1 MADLHIV
8 KVGGHV
14 LENSAQ
20 REQFLRAFAALDGA
34 KILVHGGGAAAS
46 MWSRKLGIEPRFID
60 GRRIT
65 DEHTLELTT
74 MIYGGSINRTTVAR
88 LHQLGCTAIGL
99 AGADANVL
107 TAVRKEP
114 VKGIDFGFVGTVTSV
129 NTNAVRTL
137 LQAGWT
143 PVFSAI
149 THDGSGQLLNTNADA
164 VAAAISKAFATELS
178 KVALVLCFE
187 GDGVRAR
194 ADDPTSTLESLDY
207 SLATSLVTS
216 NQITGGMRAKLD
228 EGFQAA
234 ATGVEVRIGSADQLL
249 ALLNGTSG
257 TQLLAG

>member
-20 REQFLRAFAALDGA
+20 CHDFLRAFAALNGP

-46 MWSRKLGIEPRFID
+46 MWSQKLGIEPQFVD

-65 DEHTLELTT
+65 DERTLELAT
-74 MIYGGSINRTTVAR
+74 MVYGGSINRTTVAR

-114 VKGIDFGFVGTVTSV
+114 VNGTDFGFVGTVTSV

-164 VAAAISKAFATELS
+164 VAVALAKAFATELPN
-178 KVALVLCFE
+178 VALSLCFE

-194 ADDPTSTLESLDY
+194 ANEPTSTMESLDY
-207 SLATSLVTS
+207 SLATSLVNS

-234 ATGVEVRIGSADQLL
+234 AAGVQVRIGSAGQLL
-249 ALLNGTSG
+249 ALLDGTSG
-257 TQLLAG
+257 TQLLA